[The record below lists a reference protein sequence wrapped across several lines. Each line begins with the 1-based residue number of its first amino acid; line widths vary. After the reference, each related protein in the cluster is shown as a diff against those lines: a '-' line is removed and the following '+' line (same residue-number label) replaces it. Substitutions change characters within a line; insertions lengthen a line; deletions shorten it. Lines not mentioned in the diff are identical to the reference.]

1 MVSSYRHADA
11 LLAQAHEYP
20 TLVTERSGASN
31 PGLPVLAAAPLSVA
45 PPLEAAVV
53 SFYSPEY
60 QEANHLQM
68 ERYSRACKPGEDA
81 FQKYQETVDVAP
93 RHVVPF
99 VIRRWDHPRSQTVIG
114 TARLELPS
122 ATSIEAIARFR
133 PNSPAAAA
141 LARRTFAEVGVFAT
155 RPGLAW
161 GEVLDVIDT
170 VVGGVVQAARAYG
183 IEWLWLFPRRTLMS
197 LLLADIPGLLPPYR
211 FTLCPDVV
219 GWNENSERLKKMR
232 GVGMKEVSLA
242 ADTLPLVYQIAPAV
256 WAEDLARRL
265 ALLEERRQ
273 SPDLPRLLQA
283 AMRQSLK
290 VVDSQVAQLQR
301 HEEKGSIVHG
311 PQH

>member
-1 MVSSYRHADA
+1 MASSYRQADELLVHTHECPA
-11 LLAQAHEYP
+11 LAA
-20 TLVTERSGASN
+20 ERSGTFN
-31 PGLPVLAAAPLSVA
+31 PGLPLPTSAPLSVV

-53 SFYSPEY
+53 SFFSPEY
-60 QEANHLQM
+60 QEASCLQM
-68 ERYSRACKPGEDA
+68 QRYSRACKPGEDT

-93 RHVVPF
+93 QHVIPF
-99 VIRRWDHPRSQTVIG
+99 VIRRRERFSQAVIG

-133 PNSPAAAA
+133 SNSPAAKA
-141 LARRTFAEVGVFAT
+141 LSRRTFAEVGVFAT
-155 RPGLAW
+155 QPGMAW
-161 GEVLDVIDT
+161 GEILDVIDT
-170 VVGGVVQAARAYG
+170 VVGGVVEVARAYG

-219 GWNENSERLKKMR
+219 GWNEDSERLAKMR

-242 ADTLPLVYQIAPAV
+242 SNTLPLVYQIAPAA

-265 ALLEERRQ
+265 ALLEQRRQ

-301 HEEKGSIVHG
+301 
-311 PQH
+311 